1 MARASDYDS
10 IGIGLPR
17 EWATLPIEQR
27 AFENMCDD
35 LRKRWRDDPDW
46 DRSTERRAELLLARV
61 RAEMRKVG
69 IKAAAMYVELF
80 GETESADARRCRR
93 RCRRRGADGH
103 VSRSASTPALDLE
116 TKLPLT
122 LANSGR
128 PPSPPRPAAPTSTSG
143 SPISSCPRCTNCVR
157 ERRSGSAGCTSSRS
171 PAACPT
177 ASTVSRSCFRSAT
190 TTRRAGSSTS
200 SRPTSISRRTSP
212 CCSRRS
218 PTR

>member
-69 IKAAAMYVELF
+69 IKAAAMYVESF
-80 GETESADARRCRR
+80 GETDPSCRWPM
-93 RCRRRGADGH
+93 
-103 VSRSASTPALDLE
+103 SM
-116 TKLPLT
+116 
-122 LANSGR
+122 
-128 PPSPPRPAAPTSTSG
+128 PTSMPT
-143 SPISSCPRCTNCVR
+143 PRC
-157 ERRSGSAGCTSSRS
+157 
-171 PAACPT
+171 
-177 ASTVSRSCFRSAT
+177 
-190 TTRRAGSSTS
+190 
-200 SRPTSISRRTSP
+200 
-212 CCSRRS
+212 
-218 PTR
+218 